1 MKKKVQQVVE
11 IETAFCNIC
20 GKEMGSSRPYSGE
33 RIAII
38 YGLFKTA
45 DFDGH
50 EACINEVVR
59 KAFEPY
65 AEVRVVGKNKGKKI
79 TRVKDRK

>member
-1 MKKKVQQVVE
+1 MKKKVQQLVE
-11 IETAFCNIC
+11 VETAFCNIC
-20 GKEMGSSRPYSGE
+20 GKEMGYKNTYAVE

-50 EACINEVVR
+50 EACINEIIR
-59 KAFEPY
+59 TAFAPY
-65 AEVRVVGKNKGKKI
+65 AEVRVVGKNKGKKV
-79 TRVKDRK
+79 TRVKDR